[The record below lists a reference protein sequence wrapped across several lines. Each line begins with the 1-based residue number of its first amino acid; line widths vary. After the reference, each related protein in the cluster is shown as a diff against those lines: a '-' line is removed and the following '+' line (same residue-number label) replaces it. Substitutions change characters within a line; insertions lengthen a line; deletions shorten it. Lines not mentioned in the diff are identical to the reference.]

1 MMNCQEA
8 TRQLELQQE
17 GRLKWKQ
24 RWELKFHLWL
34 CGYCA
39 RFEQHSAS
47 IQRLIHEHKI
57 PSSPLSAQQKDRIK
71 KKLKNLNP

>member
-8 TRQLELQQE
+8 TRQLELHKE

-39 RFEQHSAS
+39 RFEQHSQH
-47 IQRLIHEHKI
+47 IQRLIERNKL
-57 PSSPLSAQQKDRIK
+57 PTNPLSIQQKDRIK
-71 KKLKNLNP
+71 KKLKNLNS